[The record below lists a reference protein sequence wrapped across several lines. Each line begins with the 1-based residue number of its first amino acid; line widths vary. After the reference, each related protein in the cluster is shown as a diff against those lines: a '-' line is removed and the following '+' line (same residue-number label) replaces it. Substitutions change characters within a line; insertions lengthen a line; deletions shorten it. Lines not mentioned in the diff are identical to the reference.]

1 MRFARTVY
9 TIAAAY
15 GFMVLFPLYFLIDR
29 MGELAPPAVTHPEAY
44 YGFVGVALLWQ
55 LAFLLIASDPVRYR
69 PLMPITILE
78 KLAYIVPVVILFWL
92 GRVGTAVLLTSL
104 ADPILGVLFL
114 AAYWRTNST
123 PLG

>member
-1 MRFARTVY
+1 MKFARTVY

-55 LAFLLIASDPVRYR
+55 LAFLMIATDPIRYR

-78 KLAYIVPVVILFWL
+78 KLVYIIPVVILYWL
-92 GRVGTAVLLTSL
+92 GRVGAAVLLPSL
-104 ADPILGVLFL
+104 ADPILGGLFL
-114 AAYWRTNST
+114 AAYHRTPAN
-123 PLG
+123 G

>member
-1 MRFARTVY
+1 MKFAQTVY
-9 TIAAAY
+9 SIAAAY

-55 LAFLLIASDPVRYR
+55 LAFLLIATDPVRYR

-78 KLAYIVPVVILFWL
+78 KTVYIVPVVILYWL
-92 GRVGTAVLLTSL
+92 GRVGTAVLLPSL

-114 AAYWRTNST
+114 AAYRRTPAN
-123 PLG
+123 L